1 MRTTAHDDQ
10 FRSFVVAR
18 SPALLRV
25 AYLLTGDRG
34 LAEDLLQ
41 TSLAKTYVAWPRIR
55 DGQAVEAYVHTVMT
69 RTAISW
75 KRRNRVREEPV
86 RDVPDWTAA
95 REQQP
100 GGSDDLWADL
110 QALPHRQRAVLVL
123 RYYED
128 LSEAQIAEVLG
139 CSRGTVKS
147 QASRGLAALRR
158 RLLHADGEGL
168 PQQLTMREA
177 R

>member
-1 MRTTAHDDQ
+1 VRTTAHDDQ
-10 FRSFVVAR
+10 FRTFVVGR

-41 TSLAKTYVAWPRIR
+41 TSLAKTYAAWPRIR
-55 DGQAVEAYVHTVMT
+55 DDQAVEAYVRTVMA

-86 RDVPDWTAA
+86 WEVPEPASG
-95 REQQP
+95 RGQQP
-100 GGSDDLWADL
+100 DGSDDLWADL
-110 QALPHRQRAVLVL
+110 QALPRRQRAVLVL

-158 RLLHADGEGL
+158 RLLHADREGP
-168 PQQLTMREA
+168 PQQLTMKEA
-177 R
+177 